1 MQVAGFRGGRRHD
14 AVDVR
19 HACKR
24 RTGDCLGLV
33 IGGFALFNL
42 AMNAGPNATT
52 FTLAPTLFPTSI
64 RGSAPGFAAMC
75 LSHALK
81 RGAGGSGEDW
91 ETNMENKNKDGRRK
105 TAPAC

>member
-42 AMNAGPNATT
+42 AMNAGPKATT

-64 RGSAPGFAAMC
+64 RGSAAGFAAMC
-75 LSHALK
+75 SSHALK

-91 ETNMENKNKDGRRK
+91 ETKL
-105 TAPAC
+105 